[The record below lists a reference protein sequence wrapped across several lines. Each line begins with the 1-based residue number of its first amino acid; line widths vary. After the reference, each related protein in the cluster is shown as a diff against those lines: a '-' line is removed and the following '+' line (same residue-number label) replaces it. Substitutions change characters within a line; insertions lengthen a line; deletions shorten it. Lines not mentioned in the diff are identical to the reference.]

1 MSASSQ
7 PRLSV
12 REAAL
17 AAAQARLNPPPSY
30 DSSSTYA
37 SNPAVTGGVVPQ
49 AATNGGSSVAEQ
61 APFSPGSRASPGP
74 ALTDKEE
81 KELKL
86 KFGKLLN
93 RGIVRDNGY
102 KESAEAVETLLKI
115 ANNILSSD
123 DPKYRI
129 MKATNGMLQKKVLS
143 VKGGHDYIIALGFRT
158 KTVDFVKLYVF
169 EKTLRSTHELKI
181 GAEVLQGHLRSL
193 KERVNLSSQSLLNH
207 NQEEA
212 ARRAQALREIEA
224 DRESVKIRGE
234 RERQARETKEQAK
247 RERRERGEAE
257 EAEETVDRDDER
269 RREMA
274 NAVVRND
281 RDYRRNTVEDEYN
294 EDDDYPPTYGETFFG
309 GGRRLGD

>member
-1 MSASSQ
+1 MSAQSQ
-7 PRLSV
+7 PRAGV

-30 DSSSTYA
+30 DASSAYA
-37 SNPAVTGGVVPQ
+37 SNSAIAGGAAPQ
-49 AATNGGSSVAEQ
+49 ATMNNGNTVSGQIPLSS
-61 APFSPGSRASPGP
+61 PPGSRASPRP
-74 ALTDKEE
+74 SFTDKEE
-81 KELKL
+81 RELKL
-86 KFGKLLN
+86 KFGKLLD

-123 DPKYRI
+123 DPKYRTI
-129 MKATNGMLQKKVLS
+129 KATNGMLQKKVLS

-158 KTVDFVKLYVF
+158 KTVDFVKIYVF

-181 GAEVLQGHLRSL
+181 GAEVLQDHLTCL
-193 KERVNLSSQSLLNH
+193 KERVNLSSQSLLNY
-207 NQEEA
+207 NREEA

-224 DRESVKIRGE
+224 DRESVKIRAE
-234 RERQARETKEQAK
+234 RERQVREAKEQAEK
-247 RERRERGEAE
+247 QRRERGEAE
-257 EAEETVDRDDER
+257 EAEEIVNRDDER

-281 RDYRRNTVEDEYN
+281 RDYRHNVVEDE
-294 EDDDYPPTYGETFFG
+294 DYPPTYGETFFG
-309 GGRRLGD
+309 EGRRLGD

>member
-7 PRLSV
+7 SRLSV

-61 APFSPGSRASPGP
+61 APFSPGSRASPRP

-102 KESAEAVETLLKI
+102 KESAEAVEVGLILDIRRSRVYCLKEVLIKGISRHCWRLLTI
-115 ANNILSSD
+115 FFRAMILSTESWR
-123 DPKYRI
+123 PPMACCRRKFCQW
-129 MKATNGMLQKKVLS
+129 KAAMT
-143 VKGGHDYIIALGFRT
+143 I
-158 KTVDFVKLYVF
+158 
-169 EKTLRSTHELKI
+169 
-181 GAEVLQGHLRSL
+181 
-193 KERVNLSSQSLLNH
+193 SLL
-207 NQEEA
+207 
-212 ARRAQALREIEA
+212 
-224 DRESVKIRGE
+224 
-234 RERQARETKEQAK
+234 
-247 RERRERGEAE
+247 
-257 EAEETVDRDDER
+257 
-269 RREMA
+269 
-274 NAVVRND
+274 
-281 RDYRRNTVEDEYN
+281 
-294 EDDDYPPTYGETFFG
+294 
-309 GGRRLGD
+309 

>member
-1 MSASSQ
+1 MD
-7 PRLSV
+7 V
-12 REAAL
+12 TGG
-17 AAAQARLNPPPSY
+17 QARLNPPPSY
-30 DSSSTYA
+30 DSSSAHA
-37 SNPAVTGGVVPQ
+37 SNPGVSGAAPQ
-49 AATNGGSSVAEQ
+49 AATNNGSTVAEQ
-61 APFSPGSRASPGP
+61 TPFSPPGSRASPRP
-74 ALTDKEE
+74 TFTDKEE
-81 KELKL
+81 RELKL
-86 KFGKLLN
+86 KFGKLLD

-123 DPKYRI
+123 DPKYRTI
-129 MKATNGMLQKKVLS
+129 KATNGMLQKKVLS

-158 KTVDFVKLYVF
+158 KTVDFVKIYVF

-181 GAEVLQGHLRSL
+181 GAEILQGHLTSL
-193 KERVNLSSQSLLNH
+193 KERVNLSSQSLLNY

-224 DRESVKIRGE
+224 DRESVKIRAE

-257 EAEETVDRDDER
+257 EAEEVVDRDDER

-281 RDYRRNTVEDEYN
+281 RDYRRNTVEDEYS

-309 GGRRLGD
+309 EGRRLGD